1 MSSYISRHR
10 PRQQTAIAGKVASLN
25 TYDRFYDIVMDGLQH
40 RNWKW
45 WTCTLGIFFF
55 ALQGASTSISHPT
68 PAWFLRR
75 SSVRRNSRI
84 VSAAGAWTVRRVRA
98 RWTIDDI

>member
-40 RNWKW
+40 RN
-45 WTCTLGIFFF
+45 
-55 ALQGASTSISHPT
+55 
-68 PAWFLRR
+68 
-75 SSVRRNSRI
+75 
-84 VSAAGAWTVRRVRA
+84 
-98 RWTIDDI
+98 